1 MTVAAT
7 TLLSSDDKVQTSS
20 FDAEEMVAAL
30 NARFNGIEAENIRP
44 EAIIE
49 AARDMLGDKF
59 ALVSSFGAESAV
71 LLHLAAK
78 VSKDIPVLFLDTGKL
93 FGETKRYRDT
103 LIEKLALTAVKT
115 LTPDA
120 DDIKT
125 HDPKG
130 ILWNSNNN
138 GCCYIRKVVPLNASL
153 EGYDAWA
160 SGRKR
165 FHGAGRAALP
175 HFEASDNRVKVNPL
189 AYWNKAQVADYMRE
203 HNLPAHPLVAEGF
216 ASIGCMPC
224 TDRVED
230 GADVRSGRWKGKG
243 KTECGIHLTLS
254 ENAKLASYESSGL

>member
-1 MTVAAT
+1 MTVAAIN
-7 TLLSSDDKVQTSS
+7 LTSENTGHEPP
-20 FDAEEMVAAL
+20 FDAEKTVAAL
-30 NARFNGIEAENIRP
+30 NARFEGMTPEDIRP

-49 AARDMLGDKF
+49 AARDLLGDKF

-71 LLHLAAK
+71 LLDLAAK
-78 VSKDIPVLFLDTGKL
+78 VSPDIPVLFLDTGKL

-103 LIEKLALTAVKT
+103 LIEKLGLMAVKT
-115 LTPDA
+115 LTPD
-120 DDIKT
+120 DQDIQT

-138 GCCYIRKVVPLNASL
+138 GCCYIRKVVPLNTVL
-153 EGYDAWA
+153 EGYNAWA

-175 HFEASDNRVKVNPL
+175 HFEASENRIKVNPL
-189 AYWNKAQVADYMRE
+189 AFWNKEQVSQYMKD
-203 HNLPAHPLVAEGF
+203 HDLPAHPLVAEGF

-224 TDRVED
+224 TDRVAD

>member
-1 MTVAAT
+1 MTAVAT
-7 TLLSSDDKVQTSS
+7 KLSYENTVQESS
-20 FDAEEMVAAL
+20 FDAESMVAVL
-30 NARFNGIEAENIRP
+30 NQRFDGMREEDIHP

-49 AARDMLGDKF
+49 AALDVLGDKF
-59 ALVSSFGAESAV
+59 ALVSSFGSESAV
-71 LLHLAAK
+71 LLHLAAN

-103 LIEKLALTAVKT
+103 LIEELGLTAVKT
-115 LTPDA
+115 LTPDE
-120 DDIKT
+120 DDLKT

-138 GCCYIRKVVPLNASL
+138 GCCYVRKVVPLNNAL
-153 EGYDAWA
+153 DGYSAWA

-189 AYWNKAQVADYMRE
+189 AFWNKEQVAQYMTA
-203 HNLPAHPLVAEGF
+203 HNLPVHPLVADGF

-224 TDRVED
+224 TDRVEA
-230 GADVRSGRWKGKG
+230 GADIRSGRWKGKG
-243 KTECGIHLTLS
+243 KTECGIHLTLG
-254 ENAKLASYESSGL
+254 ENAKLASYESSSL